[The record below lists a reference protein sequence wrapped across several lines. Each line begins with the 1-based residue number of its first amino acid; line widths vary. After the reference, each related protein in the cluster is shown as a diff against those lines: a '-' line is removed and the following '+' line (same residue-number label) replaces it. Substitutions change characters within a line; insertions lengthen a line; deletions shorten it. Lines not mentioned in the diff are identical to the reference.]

1 MSDSAVIVEA
11 ARTPIGTF
19 NGALSGIPATRLGAH
34 VIKASNIAEFKT
46 ALKTAKTIDRTTMIY
61 IEVDRKKAV
70 PGFAWW
76 DVAVAEVSEK
86 EEVNKSFKKLQ
97 DNRKNQKHYL

>member
-1 MSDSAVIVEA
+1 MPIDYA
-11 ARTPIGTF
+11 A
-19 NGALSGIPATRLGAH
+19 NAASMGAH
-34 VIKASNIAEFKT
+34 VIKASNVKELNT
-46 ALKTAKTIDRTTMIY
+46 ALETAKTIDKTTVIY

-86 EEVNKSFKKLQ
+86 DSVKNSLKTSLENKKT
-97 DNRKNQKHYL
+97 QKYYL

>member
-1 MSDSAVIVEA
+1 VKELNA
-11 ARTPIGTF
+11 A
-19 NGALSGIPATRLGAH
+19 LE
-34 VIKASNIAEFKT
+34 K
-46 ALKTAKTIDRTTMIY
+46 AKTIDRTTVIY

-86 EEVNKSFKKLQ
+86 DSVKNSLMTSLENKKT
-97 DNRKNQKHYL
+97 QKYYL